1 LNRAGRLPMKK
12 HSKLFFLSVI
22 YFLFTFI
29 SIRSYAAELQSIKV
43 LYEDDNINITAI
55 AYFEA
60 NIDNVFDVFTNYDN
74 LIAVSSIYKDS
85 GWHSLDEAKEFGI
98 GYTVVEA
105 CVLFWFC
112 KTIRRTEEVAMERP
126 QLVTTTVI
134 DDDLAYGETIWRFSE
149 LERNTLLNFEM
160 NFSPNFWVPPAI
172 GPWILEQFIAYKS
185 ADTLDRIEDIA
196 NTQIDS
202 P

>member
-1 LNRAGRLPMKK
+1 
-12 HSKLFFLSVI
+12 
-22 YFLFTFI
+22 
-29 SIRSYAAELQSIKV
+29 
-43 LYEDDNINITAI
+43 
-55 AYFEA
+55 
-60 NIDNVFDVFTNYDN
+60 
-74 LIAVSSIYKDS
+74 
-85 GWHSLDEAKEFGI
+85 
-98 GYTVVEA
+98 
-105 CVLFWFC
+105 
-112 KTIRRTEEVAMERP
+112 MERP